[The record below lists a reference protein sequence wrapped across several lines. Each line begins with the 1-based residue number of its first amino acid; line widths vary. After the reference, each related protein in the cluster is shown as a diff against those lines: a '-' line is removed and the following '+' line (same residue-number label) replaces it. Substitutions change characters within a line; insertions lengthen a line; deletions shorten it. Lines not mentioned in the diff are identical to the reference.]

1 MESDEFGSNANGPSG
16 EEDVVNAKLDHRGGR
31 IREFNHKVG
40 GGKESR
46 GGRIREFNHKVGGGK
61 ESRAHANV
69 RRKTGG
75 ATSDERWL
83 RNSTGS
89 SNSDLEDLHYRHVR

>member
-46 GGRIREFNHKVGGGK
+46 
-61 ESRAHANV
+61 AHANV

-83 RNSTGS
+83 RNSTGTL
-89 SNSDLEDLHYRHVR
+89 NSDLEHLHYRHVR